1 MYFTT
6 PTKSIR
12 QDYSISTES
21 ADKRLTL
28 RIDKDTSKCLEL
40 AYATAISS
48 ELYPFKDKASF
59 LRWLIHEAYREIVE
73 KDSLRRPRGPI
84 NFGRPSGSA

>member
-1 MYFTT
+1 MYFTKPT
-6 PTKSIR
+6 PSIR

-21 ADKRLTL
+21 TDKRLTL

-59 LRWLIHEAYREIVE
+59 LRWLIHDAYREIVE
-73 KDSLRRPRGPI
+73 RGNLRRPRVPI
-84 NFGRPSGSA
+84 LFGRHSNTI